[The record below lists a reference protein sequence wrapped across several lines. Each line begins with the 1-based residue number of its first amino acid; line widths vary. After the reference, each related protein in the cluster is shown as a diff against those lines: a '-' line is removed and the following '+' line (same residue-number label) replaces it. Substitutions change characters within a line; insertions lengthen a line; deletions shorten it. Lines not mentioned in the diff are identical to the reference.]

1 MAITYVNDLRLSEM
15 GTGDNSGTWGT
26 VTNTN
31 LELIGD
37 AMGYGTRAIANAS
50 TDNITI
56 ADGTADADRAMYLK
70 LTGGGQACTV
80 TLLPNTVS
88 KVWMME
94 NGTNSAL
101 TFTQGSGANVTIPA
115 GDTKIIASDGAGSG
129 AIVYDVFASLSV
141 VDLKVQDDLTV
152 TDDMTV
158 GGTLGVTG
166 VLTATAG
173 FVANDG
179 STITTADNTAQIT
192 LVSTSTN
199 ASQGPVL
206 DLFRNSSSPAD
217 NDLGGAIKFNAEND
231 AGEKTQYQIIQ
242 AYMPDVSNG
251 SEDGAFQHYVMKD
264 GTSIQR
270 LEHSPTETV
279 FNQDSA
285 DVDFRVES
293 NGNTHMLFVDAG
305 NDHVNIGTDTD
316 LGGVFNVSGATAS
329 KFFSTDRHVMSLVST
344 EAGASD
350 GPRLVIQRDSSSPAD
365 GDQLGILE
373 FYGENDADEAT
384 EYARINASIVDAS
397 DGTEDGALGINTRIA
412 GANVNR
418 IYLPPTETVFNEN
431 SADLDFRVESNGN
444 ANMLFVNGE
453 FNAVGIGNPT
463 YDATHQLHILASSAV
478 PNASLLIQSDATANA
493 TSQIQI
499 FARTGSNENKIT
511 SLLNSAGSLVFGTND
526 GTSRMQ
532 LTSGGVLE
540 VGEIQEQT
548 QGTDISVTMVSEDAG
563 LALTSRSATDAHS
576 GYLSFVKTPA
586 TSGNY
591 TATAS
596 GDRLGVINFVGVN
609 TSAGAD
615 NGAQIL
621 VEQTGTASGT
631 VPAKMSFFTNEAEK
645 MQINS
650 VGQVFVG
657 EYTWLDAGTKAGLQ
671 VAGAGGGPYVIV
683 CKNDDTSGGANQI
696 KFLDGGNDICGTIAS
711 NATNNTTAY
720 GTSSDYRLKENVT
733 DVSNAISTFKTL
745 KPKTYNFISD
755 PDDTPEN
762 GFLAHELATVVPNA
776 VIGEKDAVTSDGA
789 IEPQQVDYGKLTPIL
804 TAALQEAI
812 AKIETLETKVAAL
825 EA

>member
-1 MAITYVNDLRLSEM
+1 MASVYTNDLRLEEIGSGEQ
-15 GTGDNSGTWGT
+15 SGTWGDT
-26 VTNTN
+26 TNTN
-31 LELIGD
+31 LELI
-37 AMGYGTRAIANAS
+37 AEAFSFGTEAITTNAD
-50 TDNITI
+50 THTTTI
-56 ADGTADADRAMYLK
+56 ADGASDPGRSMFLK
-70 LTGGGQACTV
+70 YTGTLDSACTI
-80 TLLPNTVS
+80 TIAPNTVS
-88 KVWMME
+88 KLWFIE
-94 NGTNSAL
+94 NGTSGSQNIIIS
-101 TFTQGSGANVTIPA
+101 QGSGANITIPP
-115 GDTKIIASDGAGSG
+115 GDTKAIYSDGAGSS
-129 AIVYDVFASLSV
+129 AAMVDAFASLSV

-152 TDDMTV
+152 TDDAAIGGLATV

-166 VLTATAG
+166 IATFTDDIIIGDGKTIGSASTVGAITIASDGDITLSADLNVGANFDVTGNAVIDGTALVTGVLTTTAATVFNGG
-173 FVANDG
+173 FAAVQESTVIVADGQADNAYAFQIKNEEATDDRSFGLLIHAG
-179 STITTADNTAQIT
+179 STATDRGLTINTHDGGKALFYVQGNGQALHT
-192 LVSTSTN
+192 V
-199 ASQGPVL
+199 ASQGSAFVPNTSTTWNALEIFQDRGVTNSASGIA
-206 DLFRNSSSPAD
+206 FRSQSGTAPA
-217 NDLGGAIKFNAEND
+217 GI
-231 AGEKTQYQIIQ
+231 
-242 AYMPDVSNG
+242 VSV
-251 SEDGAFQHYVMKD
+251 A
-264 GTSIQR
+264 
-270 LEHSPTETV
+270 
-279 FNQDSA
+279 
-285 DVDFRVES
+285 
-293 NGNTHMLFVDAG
+293 GNTTGGIESLAFMTSTG
-305 NDHVNIGTDTD
+305 NATIERMRIKDTGLVGIGTDD
-316 LGGVFNVSGATAS
+316 PS
-329 KFFSTDRHVMSLVST
+329 
-344 EAGASD
+344 AGLTVQA
-350 GPRLVIQRDSSSPAD
+350 AD
-365 GDQLGILE
+365 GNVG
-373 FYGENDADEAT
+373 
-384 EYARINASIVDAS
+384 
-397 DGTEDGALGINTRIA
+397 GTI
-412 GANVNR
+412 
-418 IYLPPTETVFNEN
+418 
-431 SADLDFRVESNGN
+431 
-444 ANMLFVNGE
+444 M
-453 FNAVGIGNPT
+453 
-463 YDATHQLHILASSAV
+463 
-478 PNASLLIQSDATANA
+478 
-493 TSQIQI
+493 
-499 FARTGSNENKIT
+499 IT
-511 SLLNSAGSLVFGTND
+511 STGVASAGMACDANGLNFGADTGGFVFKTGGSAND
-526 GTSRMQ
+526 PTDSGTSKMQ

-576 GYLSFVKTPA
+576 GYISFVKTPA

-733 DVSNAISTFKTL
+733 DVSNAISTLKTL